1 MNRKIKNSIRENI
14 ENDFEKRISSL
25 GKIGIEIRNKS
36 KEDFVK
42 NYCLSEVELDKK
54 TANEEKTFAAEEKS
68 DIDNVIIFFKAFIAY
83 LPLGDIAAYSSEMF
97 LEYALHADFLYRN
110 SPYSINLSDECF
122 LNYVA
127 TPRINTEDLTSCRKF
142 FYEQVRERICK
153 MDLKD
158 AAIEINNWCYEH
170 ATYHSTSERTASPIT
185 VYKCGYGRCGEE
197 STFYTTVLRSVGIP
211 SRQVYVP
218 RWSHSD
224 SNHAWVEVFDG
235 NKWLFTGACEP
246 KPVFQNGW
254 FSYATSRAMLVHSR
268 CFTPFYVEKDE
279 VIGNE
284 GIVRISSSSSN
295 YLKQKEIEFRVLDT
309 DGEPVIGA
317 NVEFE
322 IINSSELYPIIKT
335 KTNKNGIATAKLGL
349 GTVFARAY
357 CMKKG
362 SLFEK
367 EMVFDVSTLENKNI
381 ESDGLWKHIYFNAPS
396 SDDVHGIVLTKAL
409 EEEQNKRNFA
419 ADTIRNDLHKCSKLQ
434 KEYLEKYS
442 EYPQI
447 KRAIRKSYLNFDQI
461 KIFLDYTDGCTNIKN
476 KERLLKTLSQKDLR
490 DVNAKILLD
499 HMKAFEMEESV
510 EICEDLGS
518 KGPFVDAEN
527 HADSNDYDAEFYR
540 ASDNDFFAE
549 YVASP
554 RIYIE
559 HLTSFRSEIK
569 EILGDKC
576 PFLCAGEIWKYITD
590 NISVTIDEEYDSLI
604 TTPASLLKLGRGS
617 QMSREVLFVAIC
629 RTYGIPACID
639 NGYRKAGYFNKDGFV
654 YADEKLKKSATIEL
668 VSDNGMLPLYFDNYT
683 ICYKKEDGNVITLE
697 NEEFF
702 LRDCNRIKVALI
714 PGSYRIINCKRM
726 PSGSLDSYLMDFDL
740 RDGDQKQIVLNQIKR
755 NQSDMISYRYHLSIA
770 DAGSPVI
777 FIKPGEEP
785 TEHVLHELIELQA
798 VGRKF
803 KHKPVLVFAK
813 PYNEGDMNLKKVLDF
828 DDWDIETVEDYD
840 GKVLRDILT
849 DREDVLNYPYV
860 FYVRSENE
868 INFIGNGYSVGIID
882 NLYETQDAV
891 E

>member
-1 MNRKIKNSIRENI
+1 
-14 ENDFEKRISSL
+14 
-25 GKIGIEIRNKS
+25 
-36 KEDFVK
+36 
-42 NYCLSEVELDKK
+42 
-54 TANEEKTFAAEEKS
+54 
-68 DIDNVIIFFKAFIAY
+68 
-83 LPLGDIAAYSSEMF
+83 MF

-381 ESDGLWKHIYFNAPS
+381 VILGRLNDAIKGIIYAIKSMYYIVKEVPDAILYLVSSDGRIQFLK
-396 SDDVHGIVLTKAL
+396 DLTKNL
-409 EEEQNKRNFA
+409 NLTQNIIFKPGSKNISAIFWNTSIHMFTSLSEAFPMAMNEGKAHGMPIVGFDVPYSVPYQQGFIGVDLFDIKGLARE
-419 ADTIRNDLHKCSKLQ
+419 TIK
-434 KEYLEKYS
+434 
-442 EYPQI
+442 
-447 KRAIRKSYLNFDQI
+447 
-461 KIFLDYTDGCTNIKN
+461 
-476 KERLLKTLSQKDLR
+476 LLK
-490 DVNAKILLD
+490 
-499 HMKAFEMEESV
+499 
-510 EICEDLGS
+510 
-518 KGPFVDAEN
+518 
-527 HADSNDYDAEFYR
+527 DYNYR
-540 ASDNDFFAE
+540 
-549 YVASP
+549 
-554 RIYIE
+554 
-559 HLTSFRSEIK
+559 K
-569 EILGDKC
+569 KM
-576 PFLCAGEIWKYITD
+576 GEI
-590 NISVTIDEEYDSLI
+590 
-604 TTPASLLKLGRGS
+604 A
-617 QMSREVLFVAIC
+617 
-629 RTYGIPACID
+629 
-639 NGYRKAGYFNKDGFV
+639 
-654 YADEKLKKSATIEL
+654 KKS
-668 VSDNGMLPLYFDNYT
+668 
-683 ICYKKEDGNVITLE
+683 
-697 NEEFF
+697 
-702 LRDCNRIKVALI
+702 
-714 PGSYRIINCKRM
+714 
-726 PSGSLDSYLMDFDL
+726 LD
-740 RDGDQKQIVLNQIKR
+740 V
-755 NQSDMISYRYHLSIA
+755 
-770 DAGSPVI
+770 
-777 FIKPGEEP
+777 
-785 TEHVLHELIELQA
+785 
-798 VGRKF
+798 F
-803 KHKPVLVFAK
+803 K
-813 PYNEGDMNLKKVLDF
+813 NN
-828 DDWDIETVEDYD
+828 ETVELW
-840 GKVLRDILT
+840 GKLCDSLLSE
-849 DREDVLNYPYV
+849 DREDYRQFQKYMEDKYYNEKKAREHLENQYNLLVKHNINLTCHTFENYLDMNYLRKIKACNFTKNV
-860 FYVRSENE
+860 DNSK
-868 INFIGNGYSVGIID
+868 INTTNNNS
-882 NLYETQDAV
+882 LLL
-891 E
+891 